1 MIAFECYRKLEEEC
15 MGYHKRFT
23 KMHFKYK
30 KPSGNV
36 LEAHYYVTRKKRR
49 LIRSSDCYHD
59 FLKCG
64 YKEVEDID
72 ERDELLEKYRK

>member
-36 LEAHYYVTRKKRR
+36 LEAHRFVTKEEEKAYKKF
-49 LIRSSDCYHD
+49 RSLS
-59 FLKCG
+59 
-64 YKEVEDID
+64 
-72 ERDELLEKYRK
+72 

>member
-1 MIAFECYRKLEEEC
+1 

-36 LEAHYYVTRKKRR
+36 LEAHCYVTRKKRR
-49 LIRSSDCYHD
+49 LIRSSDRYHD

>member
-1 MIAFECYRKLEEEC
+1 MITFECYRKLEEEC

-36 LEAHYYVTRKKRR
+36 LEAHRFVTKEEEKAYKKF
-49 LIRSSDCYHD
+49 RSLS
-59 FLKCG
+59 
-64 YKEVEDID
+64 
-72 ERDELLEKYRK
+72 